1 MMGSSIVIFPRSFFS
16 FGEVQDMLM
25 AVSSIRNMKRMLM
38 CVRIVL
44 WKICAFMVAKE
55 RIYSR
60 LRKYLHGIVC
70 LGRDLVCI
78 NFSLLSIAICAD
90 LTSSSSF
97 SLAERIQASL
107 ILARSCVS
115 CTNFSLLRSLKI
127 GFASEKTKYL
137 PR

>member
-1 MMGSSIVIFPRSFFS
+1 MYGFYFNLQEFGRKILIFLLKG
-16 FGEVQDMLM
+16 GEIELLNSPAM
-25 AVSSIRNMKRMLM
+25 RR
-38 CVRIVL
+38 
-44 WKICAFMVAKE
+44 F
-55 RIYSR
+55 
-60 LRKYLHGIVC
+60 
-70 LGRDLVCI
+70 LGAT
-78 NFSLLSIAICAD
+78 FSLLRIAICVD

-127 GFASEKTKYL
+127 GCVSEKSKYL